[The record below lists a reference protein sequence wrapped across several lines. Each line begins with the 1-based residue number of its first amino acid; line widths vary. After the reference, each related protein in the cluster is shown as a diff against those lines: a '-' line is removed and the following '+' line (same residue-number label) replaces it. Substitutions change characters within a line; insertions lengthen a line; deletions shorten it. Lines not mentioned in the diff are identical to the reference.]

1 MKEPAIDTHT
11 HAYIYECKRR
21 KILKK
26 ILVKILG
33 DSFDKK
39 CLSCRDDFDYMSS
52 SSSPLTHPSSL
63 RLLICPKM
71 DTHNINNNNSSNSN
85 PAQQQPHQQHKRKCR
100 NEATTTKSA
109 TTCCS
114 YSLTCPQT
122 RPLTRLLALAV
133 LLSICSFVL
142 PIEALQPGLTAALDN
157 FTGDNRKPA
166 FINCAGYA
174 PSVKEEQPENT
185 YVFTVKAVDPDP
197 DQEILY
203 SLVESSFDRAKFTI
217 VPTSGV
223 IKTAHTFDRD
233 EPIHEKFV
241 FVTVQATDNGRPPLD
256 DVCTFNVTIED
267 INDNPPVFNKAHY
280 DENMSEN
287 TQVSA
292 GNTGKG
298 GRVISLCYTQLAMC
312 DQMCGPWITAV

>member
-1 MKEPAIDTHT
+1 MI
-11 HAYIYECKRR
+11 
-21 KILKK
+21 
-26 ILVKILG
+26 
-33 DSFDKK
+33 KK
-39 CLSCRDDFDYMSS
+39 CLSWRDDFDYMSS
-52 SSSPLTHPSSL
+52 SNSPTTHPSSVL
-63 RLLICPKM
+63 LLICPKM
-71 DTHNINNNNSSNSN
+71 ETHNNTNNSSSGNNSN

-100 NEATTTKSA
+100 NEATTTTTTA

-114 YSLTCPQT
+114 YSSTCPQT

-133 LLSICSFVL
+133 LLSICSHAL
-142 PIEALQPGLTAALDN
+142 PIEALQPGLTAALDH

-197 DQEILY
+197 NQEIRY
-203 SLVESSFDRAKFTI
+203 SLVQSAFDRPKFQI
-217 VPTSGV
+217 HPTSGV
-223 IKTAHTFDRD
+223 IQTAHTFDRD

-287 TQVSA
+287 TQVSE

-298 GRVISLCYTQLAMC
+298 GRVVSLCSTQLAMC
-312 DQMCGPWITAV
+312 DQMRGPWITAV